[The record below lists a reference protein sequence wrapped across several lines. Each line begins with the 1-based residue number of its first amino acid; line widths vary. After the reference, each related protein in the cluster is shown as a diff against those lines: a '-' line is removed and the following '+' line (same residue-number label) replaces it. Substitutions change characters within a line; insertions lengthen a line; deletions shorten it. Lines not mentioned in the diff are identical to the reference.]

1 MKAGSTM
8 SYNHLSI
15 QERELARNPGEY
27 LPSKA
32 QAAYQRHRKK
42 CRPHKNNENTNGLL
56 REYFPKDYDFS
67 KLSDDDLQ
75 AVVDQFNHRPR
86 KCLGYKTS
94 WELWFSQPLHLA

>member
-15 QERELARNPGEY
+15 QERELARNPG
-27 LPSKA
+27 
-32 QAAYQRHRKK
+32 
-42 CRPHKNNENTNGLL
+42 
-56 REYFPKDYDFS
+56 EYFPKDYDFS